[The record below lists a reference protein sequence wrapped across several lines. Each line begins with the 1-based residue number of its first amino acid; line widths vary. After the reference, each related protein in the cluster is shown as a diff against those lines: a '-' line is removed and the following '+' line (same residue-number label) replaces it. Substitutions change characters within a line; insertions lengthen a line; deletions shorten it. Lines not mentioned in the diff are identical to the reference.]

1 MSELYNKIAALCA
14 EKGITV
20 TELCRQC
27 KISRA
32 SLSDLKVGRK
42 KNLSTKNLSKIA
54 DYLNVPIEFLLN
66 MEQKE
71 TPVLTRRDERDIA
84 KRLDMILGDLGDA
97 EASLMFDGEPM
108 KRGNSCALACK
119 TSLKFPNGLPSKSLL
134 QKSTGNEIEVLHIVN
149 KA

>member
-1 MSELYNKIAALCA
+1 M
-14 EKGITV
+14 
-20 TELCRQC
+20 CR
-27 KISRA
+27 
-32 SLSDLKVGRK
+32 
-42 KNLSTKNLSKIA
+42 
-54 DYLNVPIEFLLN
+54 LNFLLN

-97 EASLMFDGEPM
+97 EASLMFDGEANRTM

>member
-27 KISRA
+27 EISRA

-97 EASLMFDGEPM
+97 EASLMFDGEPIDDET
-108 KRGNSCALACK
+108 CK

>member
-32 SLSDLKVGRK
+32 SLSDLKVGR
-42 KNLSTKNLSKIA
+42 KNLSKIA

-97 EASLMFDGEPM
+97 EASLMFDGEPIDDETRELLRISLQNQLEIS
-108 KRGNSCALACK
+108 KRIAK
-119 TSLKFPNGLPSKSLL
+119 QKFTPK
-134 QKSTGNEIEVLHIVN
+134 KYR
-149 KA
+149 K

>member
-54 DYLNVPIEFLLN
+54 DY

-97 EASLMFDGEPM
+97 EASLMFDGEPIDDETRELLRISLQNQLEIS
-108 KRGNSCALACK
+108 KRIAK
-119 TSLKFPNGLPSKSLL
+119 QKFTPK
-134 QKSTGNEIEVLHIVN
+134 KYR
-149 KA
+149 K

>member
-1 MSELYNKIAALCA
+1 MSELYNKIASLCA

-97 EASLMFDGEPM
+97 EASLMFDGEPIDDET
-108 KRGNSCALACK
+108 RELLRI
-119 TSLKFPNGLPSKSLL
+119 SLKFPNGLPSKSLL

>member
-97 EASLMFDGEPM
+97 EASLMFDGEPIDDET
-108 KRGNSCALACK
+108 RNSCALACK
-119 TSLKFPNGLPSKSLL
+119 TSLKFPNGCQAKVYSK
-134 QKSTGNEIEVLHIVN
+134 KVPEM
-149 KA
+149 K

>member
-54 DYLNVPIEFLLN
+54 DYLRERFGVTGTVQDVMDGINEV
-66 MEQKE
+66 MEE
-71 TPVLTRRDERDIA
+71 
-84 KRLDMILGDLGDA
+84 
-97 EASLMFDGEPM
+97 SY
-108 KRGNSCALACK
+108 
-119 TSLKFPNGLPSKSLL
+119 FP
-134 QKSTGNEIEVLHIVN
+134 
-149 KA
+149 A

>member
-66 MEQKE
+66 IEQKE

-97 EASLMFDGEPM
+97 EASLMFDGEPIDDETRELLRISLQNQLEIS
-108 KRGNSCALACK
+108 KRIAK
-119 TSLKFPNGLPSKSLL
+119 QKFTPK
-134 QKSTGNEIEVLHIVN
+134 KYR
-149 KA
+149 K

>member
-1 MSELYNKIAALCA
+1 M
-14 EKGITV
+14 
-20 TELCRQC
+20 CR
-27 KISRA
+27 
-32 SLSDLKVGRK
+32 L
-42 KNLSTKNLSKIA
+42 
-54 DYLNVPIEFLLN
+54 EFLLN

-97 EASLMFDGEPM
+97 EASLMFDGEPIDDETRELLRISPA
-108 KRGNSCALACK
+108 KPAWNFQTDCQA
-119 TSLKFPNGLPSKSLL
+119 KSLL

>member
-27 KISRA
+27 EISRA

-42 KNLSTKNLSKIA
+42 KNLSKIA

-97 EASLMFDGEPM
+97 EASLMFDGEPIDDETRELLRISLQNQLEIS
-108 KRGNSCALACK
+108 KRIAK
-119 TSLKFPNGLPSKSLL
+119 QKFTPK
-134 QKSTGNEIEVLHIVN
+134 KYR
-149 KA
+149 K

>member
-42 KNLSTKNLSKIA
+42 KNLSKIA

-97 EASLMFDGEPM
+97 EASLMFDGEPIDDETRELLRISLQNQLEIS
-108 KRGNSCALACK
+108 KRIAK
-119 TSLKFPNGLPSKSLL
+119 QKFTPK
-134 QKSTGNEIEVLHIVN
+134 KYR
-149 KA
+149 K

>member
-1 MSELYNKIAALCA
+1 M
-14 EKGITV
+14 
-20 TELCRQC
+20 
-27 KISRA
+27 
-32 SLSDLKVGRK
+32 GRK

-97 EASLMFDGEPM
+97 EASLMFDGEPIDDETRELLRISLQNQLEIS
-108 KRGNSCALACK
+108 KRIAK
-119 TSLKFPNGLPSKSLL
+119 QKFTPKKYRKWNRGAAYC
-134 QKSTGNEIEVLHIVN
+134 Q
-149 KA
+149 

>member
-42 KNLSTKNLSKIA
+42 KNLSTKNLSKI
-54 DYLNVPIEFLLN
+54 
-66 MEQKE
+66 EQKE

-97 EASLMFDGEPM
+97 EASLMFDGEPIDDETRELLRISLQNQLEIS
-108 KRGNSCALACK
+108 KRIAK
-119 TSLKFPNGLPSKSLL
+119 QKFTPK
-134 QKSTGNEIEVLHIVN
+134 KYR
-149 KA
+149 K

>member
-71 TPVLTRRDERDIA
+71 TPVLTRRD
-84 KRLDMILGDLGDA
+84 DLGDA
-97 EASLMFDGEPM
+97 EASLMFDGEPIDDETRELLRISLQNQLEIS
-108 KRGNSCALACK
+108 KRIAK
-119 TSLKFPNGLPSKSLL
+119 QKFTPK
-134 QKSTGNEIEVLHIVN
+134 KYR
-149 KA
+149 K

>member
-14 EKGITV
+14 ENGITV

-97 EASLMFDGEPM
+97 EASLMFDGEPIDDET
-108 KRGNSCALACK
+108 RELLRI